1 MHFTVS
7 GFWKLQKIQ
16 KAAQI
21 QFGWSRNQCVSA
33 LCWCW
38 WWWTTG
44 GWPALLFWPEIAP
57 GKGFTIPTSD
67 TSSLLQ
73 NLIISVPWQ
82 NIRDPPICKV
92 PCPSENSLNDLHF
105 VIFMLVQPWVWA
117 TENYFSFII
126 PQFWCFNLI
135 FLWCNLQL
143 DKCEEYSIFKHSTC
157 CWTSV
162 RNIIALL
169 GFQLQIQLPAK
180 VFFATLDKSF
190 FWLILIELSVLFK
203 VEIFFWESIS
213 TIQI

>member
-1 MHFTVS
+1 MHCASAGGGGPLVVGRLSSSDQRLLPARDSPFQP
-7 GFWKLQKIQ
+7 LIQ
-16 KAAQI
+16 VLSYRI
-21 QFGWSRNQCVSA
+21 LSFLS
-33 LCWCW
+33 
-38 WWWTTG
+38 
-44 GWPALLFWPEIAP
+44 LF
-57 GKGFTIPTSD
+57 FF
-67 TSSLLQ
+67 
-73 NLIISVPWQ
+73 WQ
-82 NIRDPPICKV
+82 NPPICKF
-92 PCPSENSLNDLHF
+92 PCHSQNSLKDLHF

-203 VEIFFWESIS
+203 VEIFFCESIS